1 MRIQKYFSEQGIL
14 SRRETEESILA
25 GKVSVNGE
33 IVTDLGRQID
43 PLKDIVKVV
52 ADKKGYASDKQTIL
66 INKPRGIVSSRI
78 KGEGKTIYELFP
90 EYEHLHITGRLDKE
104 SEGLL
109 LLTNDGVLA
118 KKITG
123 EKHEVEKEYYVK
135 VREVVTESALAR
147 LAKGVKL
154 EDGMTLP
161 ALVKRR
167 GAHEFSIVLTE
178 GRNHQIRRMADV
190 VHYTVTQLTRVRI
203 GTLSLQG
210 LNEGAA
216 RALTQKEV
224 ASFKKQPATHA

>member
-1 MRIQKYFSEQGIL
+1 MRIQKYFSEQRIL
-14 SRRETEESILA
+14 SRRETEEAILA

-33 IVTDLGRQID
+33 IVKDLGRQID
-43 PLKDIVKVV
+43 PLKDVVQIV
-52 ADKKGYASDKQTIL
+52 AGKGVPVDLKQTVI

-78 KGEGKTIYELFP
+78 KGEGETIYELFP

-135 VREVVTESALAR
+135 VREIVTEPALAQ
-147 LAKGVKL
+147 LAKGVQL

-167 GAHEFSIVLTE
+167 GAYEFSIVLTE

-190 VHYTVTQLTRVRI
+190 VHYTVTKLTRVRI
-203 GTLSLQG
+203 GTLRLEG
-210 LNEGAA
+210 LSDGAA
-216 RALTQKEV
+216 RTLTQKEIE
-224 ASFKKQPATHA
+224 SFKKQPVHHA